1 MSGHL
6 LWISGER
13 GAQDTSLGAKAPH
26 LSRFPATNTQ
36 DRFKCKLLIIIKFL
50 ISNFNN

>member
-26 LSRFPATNTQ
+26 LSRFPATNAQ
-36 DRFKCKLLIIIKFL
+36 DSLKCILLIIVKNINSQF
-50 ISNFNN
+50 

>member
-26 LSRFPATNTQ
+26 LSRFPATNAQ
-36 DRFKCKLLIIIKFL
+36 DSLKCIFLIKFKIL
-50 ISNFNN
+50 IPNFNN